1 MVTKI
6 DRMTAEAFLKVYGGQ
21 RYELIN
27 GEAVEMAPSKSLH
40 GIVVNLIAYHLT
52 QHIMAQ
58 NLGYGF
64 GAETGFLVSRDPD
77 SLLAP
82 DFAFVSHDQLP
93 QPLPDEFLD
102 FAPRLVIEVVSP
114 SNTASE
120 ILQKV
125 TLFLEAG
132 SRLVWVVYPSQKKV
146 VVHRPG
152 GDASTLGIDD
162 ALSGEDVFPAFSLD
176 ISKIFPNDPT
186 A

>member
-6 DRMTAEAFLKVYGGQ
+6 DPMTAEAFLKVYGDQ
-21 RYELIN
+21 RFELIN

-40 GIVVNLIAYHLT
+40 GIVVNLIAFHLT
-52 QHIMAQ
+52 QHIMAN

-64 GAETGFLVSRDPD
+64 GAETGFLIKRDPD

-82 DFAFVSHDQLP
+82 DFAFVVHDQMP
-93 QPLPDEFLD
+93 QPIPDEFPD

-114 SNTASE
+114 SNTAAE

-132 SRLVWVVYPSQKKV
+132 SRLVWVVYPIQKKV

-152 GDASTLGIDD
+152 GEATTLGIDD
-162 ALSGEDVFPAFSLD
+162 SLSGEDVFPGFSMD
-176 ISKIFPNDPT
+176 IAKIFPNET
-186 A
+186 TT